1 MKQVTIILPD
11 DYDQVVSITAIG
23 VNVKNDYTSI
33 TNVITRVFE
42 VNDKDVIIIKAKQEG
57 RINIE

>member
-11 DYDQVVSITAIG
+11 DYDQVISITAIG

-42 VNDKDVIIIKAKQEG
+42 VKDKDVIIIKAKQEG
-57 RINIE
+57 RINIK

>member
-23 VNVKNDYTSI
+23 VNVKNNYTSI

-42 VNDKDVIIIKAKQEG
+42 VKDKDVIIIKAKQEG

>member
-23 VNVKNDYTSI
+23 VNVKSDYTSI

-42 VNDKDVIIIKAKQEG
+42 VKDKDVIIIKAKQEG

>member
-11 DYDQVVSITAIG
+11 DYDQVISITAIG

-42 VNDKDVIIIKAKQEG
+42 VKDKDVIIIKAKQEG

>member
-33 TNVITRVFE
+33 TNVLTRAFE
-42 VNDKDVIIIKAKQEG
+42 VKDKDVIIMKANEG
-57 RINIE
+57 MTNIE

>member
-1 MKQVTIILPD
+1 MKQVTIVLPD

-42 VNDKDVIIIKAKQEG
+42 VKDKDVIIIKAKQEG

>member
-11 DYDQVVSITAIG
+11 DYDQVISITAIG

-33 TNVITRVFE
+33 TNVLIRAFE
-42 VNDKDVIIIKAKQEG
+42 VKDKDVIIIKANEG
-57 RINIE
+57 RD

>member
-42 VNDKDVIIIKAKQEG
+42 VKDKDVIIIKAKQEG

>member
-1 MKQVTIILPD
+1 MKQVSIILPD

-42 VNDKDVIIIKAKQEG
+42 VKDKDVIIIKAKQEG

>member
-11 DYDQVVSITAIG
+11 DYDQIVSITAIG

-33 TNVITRVFE
+33 TNVLTRAFE
-42 VNDKDVIIIKAKQEG
+42 IKDKDVIMIKANEG
-57 RINIE
+57 RN

>member
-33 TNVITRVFE
+33 TNVVTRVFE
-42 VNDKDVIIIKAKQEG
+42 VKDKDVIIIKAKQEG
-57 RINIE
+57 R

>member
-11 DYDQVVSITAIG
+11 DYDKVVSITAIG

-42 VNDKDVIIIKAKQEG
+42 VKDKDVIIIKAKQEG

>member
-33 TNVITRVFE
+33 TNVVTRVFE
-42 VNDKDVIIIKAKQEG
+42 VKDKDIITIKADNQE
-57 RINIE
+57 NL

>member
-1 MKQVTIILPD
+1 MKQVTVILPD

-23 VNVKNDYTSI
+23 VNVKSDYTSI

-42 VNDKDVIIIKAKQEG
+42 VKDKDVIIIKAKQEG

>member
-11 DYDQVVSITAIG
+11 NYDQVVSITAVG

-33 TNVITRVFE
+33 TNVVTRVFE
-42 VNDKDVIIIKAKQEG
+42 VKDKDIITIKADNQE
-57 RINIE
+57 NL